1 MNKTIPFFGK
11 FLGGRNLNELK
22 QTIIR
27 LENQNIYPII
37 DYIKEINSTHTE
49 VNDNVEMI
57 DKCGNMFPDR
67 FYAIKMSAFIKKDE
81 KITKGFDK
89 CNNLI
94 FRLLMNGNKVMID
107 AENVLI
113 QDNIDKMTDDLI
125 DNYNNTEIN
134 IFKTY
139 QMYRRDSYEKLYNDL
154 EKYNN
159 LGVKLVRGGYYHSDR
174 YTGKL
179 FDFKED
185 TDKSYEDGCMAV
197 LMQRKIT
204 DKNIGMI
211 VATHNHRSITMVR
224 DMIRKSQRDK
234 NLTFFAQ
241 LLGMNSE
248 LLEQLNKTGFNT
260 MQYVPYGK
268 FMDTLPYMGRRLY
281 ENYDILKYSFF

>member
-1 MNKTIPFFGK
+1 MNKAVPFFGK

-27 LENQNIYPII
+27 LERQNIYPII
-37 DYIKEINSTHTE
+37 DYIKEVNGTDRE
-49 VNDNVEMI
+49 VDANVEMI
-57 DKCGNMFPDR
+57 TKCGTMFPQR
-67 FYAIKMSAFIKKDE
+67 FYAIKMSAFIKKDDD
-81 KITKGFDK
+81 IMKGYDK

-94 FRLLMNGNKVMID
+94 FKLLMSGNKVMID

-113 QDNIDKMTDDLI
+113 QDSIDKMVDDLI
-125 DNYNNTEIN
+125 EQYNGQEVN

-159 LGVKLVRGGYYHSDR
+159 LGVKLVRGGYYHMDK

-179 FDFKED
+179 FGFKED

-197 LMQRKIT
+197 LLQRKIT
-204 DKNIGMI
+204 NKNIGLI
-211 VATHNHRSITMVR
+211 VATHNHGSIKMIR
-224 DMIRKSQRDK
+224 DMIRDSERDK
-234 NLTFFAQ
+234 NFTFFAQ
-241 LLGMNSE
+241 LLGMNSI
-248 LLEQLNKTGFNT
+248 LLEHLNKMGFNT

-268 FMDTLPYMGRRLY
+268 FIDTLPYMGRRLY